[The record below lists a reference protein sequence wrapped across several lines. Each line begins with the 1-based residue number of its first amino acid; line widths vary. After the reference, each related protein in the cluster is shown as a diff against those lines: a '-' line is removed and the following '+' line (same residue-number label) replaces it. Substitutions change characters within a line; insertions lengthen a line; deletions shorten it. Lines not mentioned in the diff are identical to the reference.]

1 MTGCQTCSST
11 SVCTKCLTNALKVG
25 GVGCVDTCP
34 GATYKNSLGTQCLTD
49 CSTDGGRKK
58 SSSGNLC
65 VSSCA
70 YTEYNDGGQ
79 CKLCSTITDCIT
91 CSSGSQCTECIVS
104 KKIETTGNCVTTCA
118 NVISLADPKK
128 CATDC
133 SADGV
138 INLLGTAC
146 IDSCP
151 ESNFV
156 KNDRCYECDDT
167 ANGGAT
173 GCQKCS
179 YSGTTFTCSVCDIES
194 ATKYIKY
201 DDTGCTS
208 NCTTTNAAW
217 YLNFEKKH
225 CVISC

>member
-1 MTGCQTCSST
+1 M
-11 SVCTKCLTNALKVG
+11 
-25 GVGCVDTCP
+25 
-34 GATYKNSLGTQCLTD
+34 
-49 CSTDGGRKK
+49 
-58 SSSGNLC
+58 
-65 VSSCA
+65 
-70 YTEYNDGGQ
+70 
-79 CKLCSTITDCIT
+79 
-91 CSSGSQCTECIVS
+91 
-104 KKIETTGNCVTTCA
+104 TTCA

-151 ESNFV
+151 ESLFNYKIICNINFFQGNFV

-208 NCTTTNAAW
+208 NCTTTNAAC
-217 YLNFEKKH
+217 L
-225 CVISC
+225 I